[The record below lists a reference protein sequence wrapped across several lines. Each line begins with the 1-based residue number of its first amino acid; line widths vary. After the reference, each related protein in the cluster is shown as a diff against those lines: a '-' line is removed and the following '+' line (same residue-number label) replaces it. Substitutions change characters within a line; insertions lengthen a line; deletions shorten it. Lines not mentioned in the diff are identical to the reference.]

1 MDRSMDKSNQ
11 PPDLNFGGKH
21 SNARPASRLPLTTL
35 LARAAKLDLDVN
47 TTTWRGFTATE
58 SPAKLAMVS
67 QDPADL
73 A

>member
-21 SNARPASRLPLTTL
+21 SNARPASRLPLTTH
-35 LARAAKLDLDVN
+35 LARAAKLGLE
-47 TTTWRGFTATE
+47 GK
-58 SPAKLAMVS
+58 SPTKLAMVC